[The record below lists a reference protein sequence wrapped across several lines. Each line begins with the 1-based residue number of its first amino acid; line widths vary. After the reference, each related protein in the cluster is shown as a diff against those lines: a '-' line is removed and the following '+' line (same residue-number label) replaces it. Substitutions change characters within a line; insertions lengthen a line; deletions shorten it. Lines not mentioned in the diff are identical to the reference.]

1 MCRYSRSLRSI
12 IGPLNALRGNT
23 HDTISHRRFRLHP
36 VLTLGACVS
45 GYGQGNQD
53 KNKDKP
59 QNQGKQASTGDQ
71 PKKSPADN
79 GRHAGQQKQMER
91 SQEQEQEQQRAQ
103 VRAWQERR
111 ANHWQYERR
120 SWEQRGG
127 YNGYRLPEDY
137 FQDHYGDGHAF
148 RIYSLPFLYE
158 DGNPRFQYAGYWFT
172 MLDPFPEHWGGRWYE
187 NDDVYV
193 AYKGDGYY
201 LFNRSNPGPHG
212 IAVSVSF

>member
-1 MCRYSRSLRSI
+1 M
-12 IGPLNALRGNT
+12 T
-23 HDTISHRRFRLHP
+23 RFRIVASVSIL
-36 VLTLGACVS
+36 LTLGACVS

>member
-1 MCRYSRSLRSI
+1 M
-12 IGPLNALRGNT
+12 T
-23 HDTISHRRFRLHP
+23 RFRIVASVSILS
-36 VLTLGACVS
+36 LTLAACVFA
-45 GYGQGNQD
+45 YGQGGQD

-59 QNQGKQASTGDQ
+59 QNKDKHASPGNQPQPQANQHGQQSSRQQKPGN
-71 PKKSPADN
+71 N
-79 GRHAGQQKQMER
+79 GQHSGQQKQMER
-91 SQEQEQEQQRAQ
+91 SQEQERDQQRTQ

-148 RIYSLPFLYE
+148 RIYSLPFVYE
-158 DGNPRFQYAGYWFT
+158 GGNPRFQYGGYWFT
-172 MLDPFPEHWGGRWYE
+172 MLDPFPENWSGRWYE

-193 AYKGDGYY
+193 AFKDDGYY
-201 LFNRSNPGPHG
+201 LFNRNNPGPHG

>member
-1 MCRYSRSLRSI
+1 M
-12 IGPLNALRGNT
+12 T
-23 HDTISHRRFRLHP
+23 RFRIVASVSIL
-36 VLTLGACVS
+36 LTLGACVS

-79 GRHAGQQKQMER
+79 GRRAGQQKQMER
-91 SQEQEQEQQRAQ
+91 SQEQEQEQKRAQ

-193 AYKGDGYY
+193 AYKEDGYY
-201 LFNRSNPGPHG
+201 LFNRNYPGAHG

>member
-1 MCRYSRSLRSI
+1 M
-12 IGPLNALRGNT
+12 T
-23 HDTISHRRFRLHP
+23 RFRI
-36 VLTLGACVS
+36 VASVSTLLFTLAACAP

-59 QNQGKQASTGDQ
+59 QNQGKQASTGNQ
-71 PKKSPADN
+71 PKKNAGDN
-79 GRHAGQQKQMER
+79 GRHTGQQKQMER
-91 SQEQEQEQQRAQ
+91 SQEQEQEQKRAQ

-127 YNGYRLPEDY
+127 YNGYRLPDDY
-137 FQDHYGDGHAF
+137 FHDHYGDEHAF

-158 DGNPRFQYAGYWFT
+158 GGNPRFQYGGYWFT
-172 MLDPFPEHWGGRWYE
+172 MLDPFPEHWSGKWYE

-201 LFNRSNPGPHG
+201 LFNRNYPGPHG

>member
-1 MCRYSRSLRSI
+1 M
-12 IGPLNALRGNT
+12 T
-23 HDTISHRRFRLHP
+23 RFRIVASVSILL
-36 VLTLGACVS
+36 LTLGACVS

-59 QNQGKQASTGDQ
+59 QDQGKHANTGDQ
-71 PKKSPADN
+71 PKKSAGDN

-91 SQEQEQEQQRAQ
+91 SQEQEQEQKRAQ

-158 DGNPRFQYAGYWFT
+158 DGNPRFQYCGYWFT

-201 LFNRSNPGPHG
+201 LFNRNDPGPHG